1 MNSNIL
7 NGVTFKYYHGED
19 VTPFPKEDV
28 KSKFWWGEMMFVT
41 NNLSVTEW
49 TNRGKEILKNAD
61 KHVVELASR
70 YTPEQFGVIIYI
82 EALFGKWC
90 PYDNLDWIFEY

>member
-28 KSKFWWGEMMFVT
+28 KSKFWWGE
-41 NNLSVTEW
+41 
-49 TNRGKEILKNAD
+49 
-61 KHVVELASR
+61 
-70 YTPEQFGVIIYI
+70 III
-82 EALFGKWC
+82 C
-90 PYDNLDWIFEY
+90 Q

>member
-1 MNSNIL
+1 
-7 NGVTFKYYHGED
+7 
-19 VTPFPKEDV
+19 
-28 KSKFWWGEMMFVT
+28 
-41 NNLSVTEW
+41 VTEW